1 MEILTDLADDVFTI
15 TLNDPD
21 KRNAQTPHT
30 WDELFDI
37 SQRVPNEAR
46 FIVLR
51 GNGKSFSAGLDRA
64 MFTPEGVPGQPS
76 FMEMAV
82 QNDTQLDDSI
92 AHYQRFFRVLR
103 DLPQVSIA
111 LVQGHAIG
119 AGFQLALACDLIV
132 AQPSAQFALK
142 ETQWGLTPDLGGTV
156 RFMEALGYRK
166 SLELI
171 GSGRAITGEE
181 AYSLGLV
188 SVVSENLVTGL
199 CQLIDPLRAVMP
211 EALIDAKSMLAGIAY
226 GEEPWVA
233 ERRSQIK
240 RLRHLHLHTLM
251 SEQ

>member
-1 MEILTDLADDVFTI
+1 MEILTDHSGDTFTI

-21 KRNAQTPHT
+21 KRNAQTPRT
-30 WDELFDI
+30 WDQLFDI
-37 SQRVPNEAR
+37 SQQVPKDAR

-76 FMEMAV
+76 FMEMAE
-82 QNDTQLDDSI
+82 QNDTQMDDTI

-103 DLPQVSIA
+103 DLPQVSVA

-119 AGFQLALACDLIV
+119 AGFQLALGCDLIV

-171 GSGRAITGEE
+171 GSGRVITGEE

-188 SVVSENLVTGL
+188 SVVSENLDTGL
-199 CQLIDPLRAVMP
+199 SQLIDPLRAVMP

-233 ERRSQIK
+233 ERRSQTK

>member
-1 MEILTDLADDVFTI
+1 MEILTNLSEDIFTI
-15 TLNDPD
+15 TLNDPE
-21 KRNAQTPHT
+21 KRNAQTPET
-30 WDELFDI
+30 WDQLFNI
-37 SQRVPNEAR
+37 VTQIPEQAR

-51 GNGKSFSAGLDRA
+51 GNGKSFSAGLNRA

-76 FMEMAV
+76 FMEMAS
-82 QNDTQLDDSI
+82 QSDTEIDDTI

-103 DLPQVSIA
+103 DLPQISVA

-156 RFMEALGYRK
+156 RFMEAIGYRK

-171 GSGRAITGEE
+171 GSGRVILADE
-181 AYSLGLV
+181 AFALGLV
-188 SVVSENLVTGL
+188 CALAEDLDAGLDQVV
-199 CQLIDPLRAVMP
+199 DPLRAVMP
-211 EALIDAKSMLAGIAY
+211 ETLIDAKSMLAGIAY

-233 ERRSQIK
+233 ERRSQTK
-240 RLRHLHLHTLM
+240 RLRHLHALM
-251 SEQ
+251 TQH

>member
-1 MEILTDLADDVFTI
+1 MEILTDLSDDVFTI

-37 SQRVPNEAR
+37 SQQIPKEAR

-156 RFMEALGYRK
+156 RFMEVLGYRK

-171 GSGRAITGEE
+171 GSGRVMTAEE

-188 SVVSENLVTGL
+188 SVISENLDTAL
-199 CQLIDPLRAVMP
+199 SQLIDPLRAVMP
-211 EALIDAKSMLAGIAY
+211 EALTDAKSMLAGIAY

-240 RLRHLHLHTLM
+240 RLRHLHLHALM
-251 SEQ
+251 SQQ

>member
-1 MEILTDLADDVFTI
+1 MEILTDIADDVFTI

-21 KRNAQTPHT
+21 KRNAQTPET
-30 WDELFDI
+30 WEELYNI
-37 SQRVPNEAR
+37 SVNVPGPAR

-64 MFTPEGVPGQPS
+64 MFTAEGIAGQPS

-82 QNDTQLDDSI
+82 QSDTELDDTI

-103 DLPQVSIA
+103 DLPQISVA

-119 AGFQLALACDLIV
+119 AGFQLALACDLII

-156 RFMEALGYRK
+156 RFMETIGYRR

-171 GSGRAITGEE
+171 GSGRSITADE
-181 AYSLGLV
+181 ALKLGLV
-188 SVVSENLVTGL
+188 IAVNDDLDVGL
-199 CQLIDPLRAVMP
+199 SQLIDPLRAVMP
-211 EALIDAKSMLAGIAY
+211 EALVDAKSMLAGIAY

-233 ERRSQIK
+233 ERRSQTK
-240 RLRHLHLHTLM
+240 RLRHLHALM
-251 SEQ
+251 SQH

>member
-1 MEILTDLADDVFTI
+1 MEILTNLAGDVFTI

-21 KRNAQTPHT
+21 KRNAQTPQT
-30 WDELFDI
+30 WDELYSI
-37 SQRVPNEAR
+37 STQVPGEAR

-64 MFTPEGVPGQPS
+64 MFTPAGIPGQPS
-76 FMEMAV
+76 FMEMAS
-82 QNDTQLDDSI
+82 QSDTELDDTI
-92 AHYQRFFRVLR
+92 AYYQRFFRVLR
-103 DLPQVSIA
+103 DLPQISVA

-119 AGFQLALACDLIV
+119 AGFQLALACDLII

-156 RFMEALGYRK
+156 RFMEILGYRK

-171 GSGRAITGEE
+171 GSGRVIDAQE
-181 AYSLGLV
+181 AHALGLV
-188 SVVSENLVTGL
+188 SALSEDLDAGFIELV
-199 CQLIDPLRAVMP
+199 DPLRAVMP

-233 ERRSQIK
+233 ERRSQTK
-240 RLRHLHLHTLM
+240 RLRHLHMLM
-251 SEQ
+251 SQQ